1 MARILIVDDDLLCR
15 NIMTRALQQRGH
27 DTRAVSDGP
36 SAREMLRESRFD
48 ALICDMVLPG
58 ESGLQVVKDARGS
71 HPDLKVIAVSG
82 GKSDGK
88 ALPFD
93 VLNTVQMFG
102 TDAVVRKPF
111 SVPSFVDSVERAL
124 KH

>member
-15 NIMTRALQQRGH
+15 NIMTRALLQRGH
-27 DTRAVSDGP
+27 DVRAVPDGP
-36 SAREMLRESRFD
+36 TAQEVMREARFD

-58 ESGLQVVKDARGS
+58 ESGLQVVKDVRGS
-71 HPDLKVIAVSG
+71 HPDMKVIAVSG

-88 ALPFD
+88 SLPFD
-93 VLNTVQMFG
+93 VLNTAQMIG
-102 TDAVVRKPF
+102 TDAIVRKPF
-111 SVPSFVDSVERAL
+111 SVTTFVDSVERAL

>member
-15 NIMTRALQQRGH
+15 NIMTRALLQRGH
-27 DTRAVSDGP
+27 DIKAVPDGP
-36 SAREMLRESRFD
+36 TAREMLREVRFD
-48 ALICDMVLPG
+48 AMICDMVLPG
-58 ESGLQVVKDARGS
+58 ESGLQVVKDARGT
-71 HPDLKVIAVSG
+71 HPDLKVIAISG

-88 ALPFD
+88 SLPFD
-93 VLNTVQMFG
+93 VLNMAQMIG

>member
-1 MARILIVDDDLLCR
+1 MARILIVDDNLLCR

-27 DTRAVSDGP
+27 DTRAVADGP
-36 SAREMLRESRFD
+36 TAREMLREARFD
-48 ALICDMVLPG
+48 AMICDMVLPG
-58 ESGLQVVKDARGS
+58 ESGLQVVKDARGA

-88 ALPFD
+88 VLPFD

-102 TDAVVRKPF
+102 TDAIVRKPF

-124 KH
+124 KQ